1 MLPRYL
7 DRDLPQLHNWTWLL
21 VRTVIEEV
29 KVSSEIPAT
38 NGHFCTFPADHLIC
52 WHLLN
57 LDMYIA
63 PSEDAWI

>member
-29 KVSSEIPAT
+29 KVVRRERAEMPVRCRDL
-38 NGHFCTFPADHLIC
+38 G
-52 WHLLN
+52 
-57 LDMYIA
+57 
-63 PSEDAWI
+63 